1 MTPPADKPA
10 GQSDAEA
17 VSAAVADVL
26 ARFERYAYIRGR
38 RTSITAAQ
46 TTERQEQHAFDEL
59 LRAVDRLR
67 TLHQVPEAPQD

>member
-1 MTPPADKPA
+1 MTPPAGP
-10 GQSDAEA
+10 SDAEA
-17 VSAAVADVL
+17 LSAAVADVL

-59 LRAVDRLR
+59 LCAVDRLR
-67 TLHQVPEAPQD
+67 ALHQVSEGPQD

>member
-1 MTPPADKPA
+1 MTPPAGP
-10 GQSDAEA
+10 SDAEA
-17 VSAAVADVL
+17 LSAAVAEVL

-46 TTERQEQHAFDEL
+46 TTQRQEQHAFDAL

-67 TLHQVPEAPQD
+67 ALHQVSEGPQD